1 VKGGSIVEIYVEGAA
16 AGGSAD
22 RTSLRGSATPAGR
35 AAGDVDR
42 RRVPP
47 ARRPMRPAVLAATAA
62 GLSAAYAL
70 GALLPF
76 WYLSAPAG
84 GAAFFPSAGLT
95 LAVLVLTPRRTWPLW
110 LTVVAITE
118 AAVDL
123 SHGQTVAMA
132 LGFALANVAE
142 PYVGAT
148 LLTRTVRHRTFDGRR
163 ALVAFLVGA
172 VVVGPMVGGAIGATT
187 AVMFGGASQLAL
199 VAGKWWLGDA
209 LGVLVVAA
217 PILAWSRPSPF
228 EAKARAFELSAI
240 FVVAVGVTLVPAVLW
255 QHPVLYAILPVL
267 IWAAF
272 RGGCRAVTLA
282 GVGVAFAADWAVVT
296 GRASDLMAPAPASQ
310 HLVLTQVF
318 LALTLV
324 AGITLAVEITER
336 RRSEAAARSA
346 DIRRIEAERRAAE
359 IADRERRRIARE
371 THDIVGHGINVMLL
385 QTGAARRVL
394 DTDVDLARDLLAS
407 IEAVGRNA
415 CHDLDIA
422 LAVADTGAAL
432 SPGRGLARVPDLVD
446 ALRAGGMQ
454 IDLGVTGD
462 TGRIPT
468 LVDWSAY
475 RIVQEALTNV
485 AKHAPGAHARADIRV
500 GTDAVVIDLVDDGVG
515 VTPGDDRTGGRGLIG
530 MRERVVALEG
540 DLEVGPAASGGF
552 RVHAELPLRPGR
564 S

>member
-1 VKGGSIVEIYVEGAA
+1 VFGGGS
-16 AGGSAD
+16 D
-22 RTSLRGSATPAGR
+22 
-35 AAGDVDR
+35 
-42 RRVPP
+42 
-47 ARRPMRPAVLAATAA
+47 
-62 GLSAAYAL
+62 
-70 GALLPF
+70 
-76 WYLSAPAG
+76 
-84 GAAFFPSAGLT
+84 
-95 LAVLVLTPRRTWPLW
+95 
-110 LTVVAITE
+110 
-118 AAVDL
+118 
-123 SHGQTVAMA
+123 
-132 LGFALANVAE
+132 
-142 PYVGAT
+142 
-148 LLTRTVRHRTFDGRR
+148 
-163 ALVAFLVGA
+163 
-172 VVVGPMVGGAIGATT
+172 
-187 AVMFGGASQLAL
+187 LAL

-228 EAKARAFELSAI
+228 DAKARPLELSAI
-240 FVVAVGVTLVPAVLW
+240 VAVAVGVTLVPAVLW
-255 QHPVLYAILPVL
+255 HHPVLYAILPVL

-282 GVGVAFAADWAVVT
+282 GVGVAFAADWVVVT
-296 GRASDLMAPAPASQ
+296 GRANDLMAPAPASQ

-324 AGITLAVEITER
+324 AGLTLAVEITER
-336 RRSEAAARSA
+336 RRLEAAARAS

-385 QTGAARRVL
+385 QTGAARRVV
-394 DTDVDLARDLLAS
+394 DTDVDLARELLES

-432 SPGRGLARVPDLVD
+432 SPGRGLVRVPDLVD
-446 ALRAGGMQ
+446 ALRAGGMR
-454 IDLGVTGD
+454 IDLGLTGD

-485 AKHAPGAHARADIRV
+485 AKHAPGAHARVEIGV
-500 GTDAVVIDLVDDGVG
+500 GTDSVVIDVVDDGVG
-515 VTPGDDRTGGRGLIG
+515 VPPGDDRVGGRGLIG
-530 MRERVVALEG
+530 MRERVAALEG
-540 DLEVGPAASGGF
+540 DLQVGPVGGGGF